1 MFPEAN
7 LYKDAVSKLNNLNQT
22 VEGFNFKVIPTLQ
35 DLSDEA
41 HLMENSVFNY
51 YGKIIDGNYVILT
64 IDNINGDSVNETHS
78 NIGFDISGNKIVFEQ
93 AKAKSNYRCR
103 ESVINAIKKYCEIN
117 NIEYKSAYCYKDLT
131 PDKDLEW
138 NK

>member
-7 LYKDAVSKLNNLNQT
+7 LYKDAVSKLNHLNQT

-78 NIGFDISGNKIVFEQ
+78 NIGFDIFENKLIFEQ
-93 AKAKSNYRCR
+93 AKAKANYRCR
-103 ESVINAIKKYCEIN
+103 ESVISAIKKYCEIN
-117 NIEYKSAYCYKDLT
+117 NIPWEDSYCAFDLDVNKQYEYR
-131 PDKDLEW
+131 
-138 NK
+138 